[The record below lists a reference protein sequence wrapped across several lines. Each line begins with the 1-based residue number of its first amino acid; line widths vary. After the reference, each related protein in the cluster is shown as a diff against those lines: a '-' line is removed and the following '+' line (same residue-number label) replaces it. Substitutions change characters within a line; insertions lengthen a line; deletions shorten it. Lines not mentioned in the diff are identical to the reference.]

1 MIDNFYMILPGQ
13 KLNAVDL
20 AGESRCF
27 DAIFCD
33 GVVSKIA
40 AKSILQ
46 NTNAGNVTALANGS
60 YAATDAGARLVNV
73 SVIQGQFAE
82 VYCDTTSDPIRV
94 HLVRY

>member
-27 DAIFCD
+27 DAILCD
-33 GVVSKIA
+33 GVVTTLS
-40 AKSILQ
+40 AKSVLQ
-46 NTNAGNVTALANGS
+46 NTNAGNITALIDGS
-60 YAATDAGARLVNV
+60 YIATDAGSRIVNTP
-73 SVIQGQFAE
+73 VIQGQFSE
-82 VYCDTTSDPIRV
+82 VYCASTSDPIRV

>member
-1 MIDNFYMILPGQ
+1 MIDNFYTILPGQ

-40 AKSILQ
+40 AKS
-46 NTNAGNVTALANGS
+46 AFGS
-60 YAATDAGARLVNV
+60 CRLPAKYQ
-73 SVIQGQFAE
+73 SLLIF
-82 VYCDTTSDPIRV
+82 
-94 HLVRY
+94 VRLKLPKHWRCQVPLSNRQIIESPKK